1 MKVFLSRLLGESFHS
16 MSEAR
21 RAVLMC
27 PVAINGQKLDGEKAG
42 MQTSVVE
49 IELNDEVSVLNKN
62 GEPLR
67 TFTVTQEILDNL
79 ESGSLTE

>member
-1 MKVFLSRLLGESFHS
+1 

-21 RAVLMC
+21 MTASMC
-27 PVAINGQKLDGEKAG
+27 PVAINGQKLEGTDAFIK
-42 MQTSVVE
+42 VE

-79 ESGSLTE
+79 TE